1 MKVCLVVEH
10 VDDRNRVALRRE
22 GSSITLFSVPS
33 LQHLMHTLL
42 GFPRNGPVLKAH
54 NVRVGRALKAQ
65 LVQPFKKVYI

>member
-10 VDDRNRVALRRE
+10 VDDRNRVALRT
-22 GSSITLFSVPS
+22 ITLFSVPS

-65 LVQPFKKVYI
+65 LVQPFKKVYV